1 MNIIKEIAR
10 IKGISESAVLK
21 ILSDPFGFSGNTAA
35 EVRSL
40 YRQYKNSDIPEDG
53 IGIGVIIPNRP
64 VYFWKE
70 AVRGINARCR
80 ELCQSGIKVRLK
92 YSYCVSSGDAAEAC
106 GTDCAAYIVYPS
118 HVGLPDAPVVMLNG
132 VIKEALCDTAVYV
145 GADGY
150 SEGAMAAGI
159 LSGNKSIRSIVAVR
173 PENAGE
179 SVTNRLR
186 GFTDAAL
193 RDCPERKISI
203 IEQGLSDT
211 AAASFLAK
219 KLSRCGSLPD
229 CIYVCTGK
237 TNVAGAAIVKLAATA
252 EKPMYCI
259 GHERSDADRRYLE
272 QGIELGYVAQNAY
285 AQGYAAMEQI
295 AVYITGGKMKNI
307 LIPSEVYMG
316 EEKR

>member
-1 MNIIKEIAR
+1 MNIIKEIASR
-10 IKGISESAVLK
+10 VGISESSVCK
-21 ILSDPFGFSGNTAA
+21 ILSDPFGFSGKTVTA
-35 EVRSL
+35 VRSI
-40 YRQYKNSDIPEDG
+40 YQQYSNTGISGDG

-70 AVRGINARCR
+70 AVRGINSRCR
-80 ELCQSGIKVRLK
+80 ELCQSGIKVHIK
-92 YSYCVSSGDAAEAC
+92 YSYCGADGGVADAC

-118 HVGLPDAPVVMLNG
+118 LVKLPDAPVVMLNG
-132 VIKEALCDTAVYV
+132 VIKDALGDTAVYV

-150 SEGAMAAGI
+150 SEGVMAAGI
-159 LSGNKSIRSIVAVR
+159 IRENKSIRSIAAVS

-179 SVTNRLR
+179 SVKNRLR
-186 GFTDAAL
+186 GFADAAL

-203 IEQGLSDT
+203 IEQELSDT

-219 KLSRCGSLPD
+219 KLSRSGSLPD

-237 TNVAGAAIVKLAATA
+237 THVAGAAIVKLMAA
-252 EKPMYCI
+252 EKKPMYCI
-259 GHERSDADRRYLE
+259 GHEYSDADRRYLE

-295 AVYITGGKMKNI
+295 ASYLTGGDMRSV
-307 LIPSEVYMG
+307 LIPSEMFMG
-316 EEKR
+316 GKDK